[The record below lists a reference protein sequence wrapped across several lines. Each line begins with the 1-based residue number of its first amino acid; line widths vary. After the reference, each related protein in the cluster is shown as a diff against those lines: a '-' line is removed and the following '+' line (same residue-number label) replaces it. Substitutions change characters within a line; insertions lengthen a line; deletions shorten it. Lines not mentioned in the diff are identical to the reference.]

1 MKSIIF
7 FGLLGNYLYLCP
19 RFEDTDYQS
28 AGRTRRKQA
37 IVTQLVERNLPKV
50 EVAGSS
56 PVYRSKKES
65 CHTVIETNPV
75 WHDCFF
81 CNHRNIGRIT
91 RNAWIL
97 MD

>member
-56 PVYRSKKES
+56 PVYRSKIK
-65 CHTVIETNPV
+65 
-75 WHDCFF
+75 
-81 CNHRNIGRIT
+81 NHAIQSSKQ
-91 RNAWIL
+91 IL
-97 MD
+97 YGMILFL

>member
-7 FGLLGNYLYLCP
+7 FGLLGNYLDLCP

-56 PVYRSKKES
+56 PVYRSKKKNHAIQTS
-65 CHTVIETNPV
+65 KQILYGMIVFFVIT
-75 WHDCFF
+75 
-81 CNHRNIGRIT
+81 GT
-91 RNAWIL
+91 
-97 MD
+97 